1 MARSGGGVRVL
12 SRAKPVSNRAAVLI
26 PPPRRTPATG
36 SVRLTV
42 RRRAGDVKGGSP
54 AEALSRAAIGARPAG
69 SRGTIGL
76 GRTPRGTPA
85 ARSVRLAGRERARD
99 IKGRGRAEIL
109 SRTAMLAS
117 IGARPGVAG

>member
-36 SVRLTV
+36 SVRLTAP
-42 RRRAGDVKGGSP
+42 RRAGDVNGRSP

-76 GRTPRGTPA
+76 GRTPRRTA
-85 ARSVRLAGRERARD
+85 ATGYVGLASRGRARD
-99 IKGRGRAEIL
+99 IEGRGRAGIL
-109 SRTAMLAS
+109 SRAARLAS
-117 IGARPGVAG
+117 IGARPLAR